1 MNAKQFR
8 RYLDRD
14 GGCLHCG
21 DVETAVP
28 HHRLNR
34 GMGGSS
40 ERDVPS
46 NIITLC
52 AVVNGLLESS
62 DSWARIGKANGW
74 KLVSGH
80 SPASQ
85 PVYDANVGAWFILDD
100 NYTREEVAHADY
112 QG

>member
-28 HHRLNR
+28 HHRQNR
-34 GMGGSS
+34 GMGGSKA
-40 ERDVPS
+40 RDVPS

-52 AVVNGLLESS
+52 AAVNGLLEASAA
-62 DSWARIGKANGW
+62 WATIGRENGW
-74 KLVSGH
+74 KLVSGD
-80 SPASQ
+80 SAASR
-85 PVYDANVGAWFILDD
+85 PVFDANVGAWFILND
-100 NYTREEVAHADY
+100 NYDRQEVNRADY
-112 QG
+112 